1 MDALRL
7 SWACHLSYGKLY
19 QLWSEF
25 KTSINSKSP
34 ESFTKLELFLDAF
47 KTSFDELNAM
57 TTASYGYVC
66 LSGEID

>member
-25 KTSINSKSP
+25 KTAKSP
-34 ESFTKLELFLDAF
+34 ESAAKLELFLDTF
-47 KTSFDELNAM
+47 KASFDELNAM
-57 TTASYGYVC
+57 TVANYRYV
-66 LSGEID
+66 